1 MDTNKIIGLSSKVL
15 IAILGIVGVIMC
27 IVVLKDGNPNGWN
40 EQDRYDLGQVEV
52 AKGNDVNELSP
63 RALDQKIKDEGKKIH
78 EITLARQKGNAK
90 STLVYTK
97 WVLILAIVIIVGALI
112 LAIVLAP
119 KRFIIPGIAI
129 VVFGLVLMG
138 IYYGVGDE
146 VPEAMAQI
154 DADNFANATKPEEFT
169 PVFTADSWRLAGAAI
184 VSSLFLAGIA
194 IVGIIVA
201 SVVKLVK

>member
-1 MDTNKIIGLSSKVL
+1 
-15 IAILGIVGVIMC
+15 
-27 IVVLKDGNPNGWN
+27 GNPNGWN

-52 AKGNDVNELSP
+52 AKTNDVNELSP

-97 WVLILAIVIIVGALI
+97 WVLILAIALIVGALI

-119 KRFIIPGIAI
+119 KRFVIPGIAI
-129 VVFGLVLMG
+129 VVFGLLLMS
-138 IYYGVGDE
+138 IYFGVGDE
-146 VPEAMAQI
+146 VPSALAQI
-154 DADNFANATKPEEFT
+154 DIDNLANATKPEEFK

-184 VSSLFLAGIA
+184 VSSLILIAVAFIGIA
-194 IVGIIVA
+194 VA